1 MKNDKILLLFSL
13 ILLAVI
19 SLSIVSATDSGLN
32 DDSNHT
38 LGENDNI
45 KISSYSSLKYSLGDS
60 ENNDLN
66 DGADLDGTNI
76 DGSDNS
82 SNFDV
87 VDNGSNLGDSD
98 NSSNLD
104 DSDNDSDG
112 KTNSPKLTDSK
123 TNDDNHEDN
132 LNESIGFSKRSE
144 NLFLVNHENFHI
156 FFDENNVLRE
166 LYGGCTLVFE
176 GNFTDMDTIEI
187 SYPYTHIAGRN
198 ALFNNTALRLSAN
211 DIELAN
217 IQMVLDKEL
226 SDNDNAAILVLSDN
240 IAINNISLD
249 YTVPK
254 ETTGFLI
261 YSEDIGRKLENLS
274 IVNSSFNFK
283 GNNLYDGWDY
293 GIFLDNTNNA
303 LIYGNKIDSYLPLR
317 NVDWRYEIFGGISM
331 DAVATIAVQN
341 SNFLRLSG
349 NEINSYVHNSSGD
362 YPTLDSVIFYNCKNA
377 TVDQNDIYL
386 EDLQS
391 KNGKNNYLY
400 GLDFYFCDD
409 VTIAMN
415 DLQVFTTGGRAGDGT
430 AYPIQINGPANNMK
444 VAFNNITTFNY
455 GPNCGI
461 YSQNHYGETHID
473 VISNFINV
481 TGLASTHYWALVAG
495 IEVQDTKDRIWNN
508 TIIVTSL
515 GNYSQNNNVYG
526 ISYTQNTGGNHSYN
540 IQYNNVTTNG
550 RYAVELKGSESVI
563 TDSSISNNVFNTA
576 TTSGNRAVLVE
587 GNKRNVTIRNNTDG
601 TFKNV
606 LDDSSYPEW
615 LKNFL
620 ANTTVET
627 RDFKWV
633 TASISN
639 ASNGTGF
646 DNKSGNS
653 TGLDDLGGNDT
664 IGNNTNGTESLI
676 DGNGTGNGTANG
688 TQGNASD
695 VPSPTPGANG
705 TGNNTDTN
713 STNQTGPTGPT
724 NPTDPINNTDP
735 NPVNETDPI
744 NSTEPVNN
752 TGPVNST
759 EPINET
765 EDINKTEPQPV
776 NNTDPLP
783 EIPDKPINNTDP
795 VNDTEIINQTNVTE
809 PVNDTEQVN
818 TTEPINQTNNTET
831 IENNT
836 NQTILEDD
844 DLDPKESHDNP
855 DDEETASDD
864 ENSNPG
870 DSDNELSESQKP
882 ANQNGPNQDSEDS
895 EDSSESQDL
904 SSSTVGD
911 SRSDSASSPGLSG
924 SSAANDAY
932 ELDKTVKDVMTKS
945 VDYVSLAGIC
955 IAALLLILVGYKRQ
969 KDIEDED

>member
-1 MKNDKILLLFSL
+1 MKNNKILLLFSL
-13 ILLAVI
+13 ILLIMV
-19 SLSIVSATDSGLN
+19 SLSVVSASDNSILG
-32 DDSNHT
+32 DSNHT
-38 LGENDNI
+38 LGENDNSLR
-45 KISSYSSLKYSLGDS
+45 ISSYSSLKYSLGDS

-66 DGADLDGTNI
+66 DGTDLNGTNL

-82 SNFDV
+82 SNGETDSPDLTDNNESNGTGDV
-87 VDNGSNLGDSD
+87 SNET
-98 NSSNLD
+98 D
-104 DSDNDSDG
+104 DSENNE
-112 KTNSPKLTDSK
+112 TNG
-123 TNDDNHEDN
+123 DN
-132 LNESIGFSKRSE
+132 LNETIDFSNRSE
-144 NLFLVNHENFHI
+144 NLFLVTPENFYI

-176 GNFTDMDTIEI
+176 GNFTDMGTIDI
-187 SYPYTHIAGRN
+187 AYPYTHIAGRD
-198 ALFNNTALRLSAN
+198 ALFNNTALCLSAN

-240 IAINNISLD
+240 IAINNITLN
-249 YTVPK
+249 YTVP
-254 ETTGFLI
+254 EATTGFLV

-274 IVNSSFNFK
+274 IVNSSFNFT
-283 GNNLYDGWDY
+283 GNNLYGGWDY
-293 GIFLDNTNNA
+293 GIFLDNTDNA

-317 NVDWRYEIFGGISM
+317 NVDWSFEIFGGISM

-341 SNFLRLSG
+341 SNFLRISG
-349 NEINSYVHNSSGD
+349 NEINTYVNDGAGG
-362 YPTLDSVIFYNCKNA
+362 YPTLDSLIFYNCKNA
-377 TVDQNDIYL
+377 TIDQNDIYL
-386 EDLQS
+386 EDLDS
-391 KNGKNNYLY
+391 KEGKKNYLY

-495 IEVQDTKDRIWNN
+495 IEVQDTNDRIWNN
-508 TIIVTSL
+508 TIIVTNL
-515 GNYSQNNNVYG
+515 GNYSASNNVYG
-526 ISYTQNTGGNHSYN
+526 ISYTQNTGGNHTYN

-550 RYAVELKGSESVI
+550 RYAVELKGSDSVV
-563 TDSSISNNVFNTA
+563 TDSIISNNVLNTA
-576 TTSGNRAVLVE
+576 VTSGNRAVIVD
-587 GNKRNVTIRNNTDG
+587 GNKKNVTIRNNTDG
-601 TFKNV
+601 RFKNV

-620 ANTTVET
+620 GNTTVET

-633 TASISN
+633 TGSVSN

-646 DNKSGNS
+646 DNKSGNN

-664 IGNNTNGTESLI
+664 IGNNTNGTQSLI
-676 DGNGTGNGTANG
+676 DGNGTGNGTSNG
-688 TQGNASD
+688 TQGNSTD
-695 VPSPTPGANG
+695 VPGPSPGGNG

-735 NPVNETDPI
+735 NPVNETDPLNNTEPVNNTDPV

-752 TGPVNST
+752 TEPV
-759 EPINET
+759 NET

-795 VNDTEIINQTNVTE
+795 VNDTEITNQTNITE

-855 DDEETASDD
+855 DDEETPSDD

-870 DSDNELSESQKP
+870 DSDNELTESEKP
-882 ANQNGPNQDSEDS
+882 ANQNEPNQESENS
-895 EDSSESQDL
+895 ADSSESQDL

-932 ELDKTVKDVMTKS
+932 ELDKTVKEVMTKS